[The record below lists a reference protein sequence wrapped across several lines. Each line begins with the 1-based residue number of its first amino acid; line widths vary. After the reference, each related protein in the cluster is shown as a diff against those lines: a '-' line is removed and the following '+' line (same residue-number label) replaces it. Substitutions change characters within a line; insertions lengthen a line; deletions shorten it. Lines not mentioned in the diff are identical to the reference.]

1 MTASGSKSL
10 PSIGFLTVTE
20 HGEHGLFGG
29 YLVLNSAAR
38 PLEFH
43 CTAPVRPNRAQEI
56 LFGPTLKPFLYGE
69 QIAHTLITK
78 ARQTPLL
85 IFTDVVHVLDVRPL
99 IEIPVV
105 HLASGAPAAG
115 SERSLESP
123 PERVPRSDWLS
134 DAPDAASDGQMP
146 ECPRT
151 DTQPWRRD
159 DQHRQPPGLHLPCF
173 RLGQFPVAVSGLVAG
188 EQTLVSRLWA
198 DHLQGVDLEEPFERI
213 RGAIQE
219 AQRAAR

>member
-56 LFGPTLKPFLYGE
+56 LFGPTLKPYLYGE

-105 HLASGAPAAG
+105 HLASGTPAAG
-115 SERSLESP
+115 SERSLEST
-123 PERVPRSDWLS
+123 PERVARNDCPS
-134 DAPDAASDGQMP
+134 DAPAAASGYQRP
-146 ECPRT
+146 EYTRP
-151 DTQPWRRD
+151 DTQPWRLD
-159 DQHRQPPGLHLPCF
+159 DQHHRPPGSHLPCF
-173 RLGQFPVAVSGLVAG
+173 RLGQFPVAVSGAVEG
-188 EQTLVSRLWA
+188 EQSLVSRLWA
-198 DHLQGVDLEEPFERI
+198 EHLQGVDLEEPFERI

>member
-1 MTASGSKSL
+1 M
-10 PSIGFLTVTE
+10 TE

-56 LFGPTLKPFLYGE
+56 LFGPTLKPYLYGE

-105 HLASGAPAAG
+105 HLASGTPAAG
-115 SERSLESP
+115 NERSLESAA
-123 PERVPRSDWLS
+123 ERAARNERPS
-134 DAPDAASDGQMP
+134 DAPVAASD
-146 ECPRT
+146 CPRT
-151 DTQPWRRD
+151 EYGRPAYGRPDMQPRRLD
-159 DQHRQPPGLHLPCF
+159 DQHHRPPGSHLPCF
-173 RLGQFPVAVSGLVAG
+173 RLGQFPVAVSGVVEG
-188 EQTLVSRLWA
+188 EQSLVSRLWA
-198 DHLQGVDLEEPFERI
+198 EHLQGVDLEEPFERI